1 MQEEEEEE
9 ERNKKPG
16 TKGIMNT
23 QKNRNNNTE
32 SFISKAFRLNV
43 TLITYHANDDDDKSK
58 NSKS

>member
-1 MQEEEEEE
+1 MPEEEEEG
-9 ERNKKPG
+9 NKKPG

-32 SFISKAFRLNV
+32 SFISKTARLLH
-43 TLITYHANDDDDKSK
+43 TLIAYHAKDDDDKSK